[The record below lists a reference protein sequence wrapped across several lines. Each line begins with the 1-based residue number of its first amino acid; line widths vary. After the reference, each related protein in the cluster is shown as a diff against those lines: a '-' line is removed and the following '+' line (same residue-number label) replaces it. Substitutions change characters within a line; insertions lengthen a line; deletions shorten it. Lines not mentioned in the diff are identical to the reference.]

1 MKIKHI
7 SIKEFLA
14 IKHLELD
21 LQTPVN
27 LIIGENEQ
35 GKSSLRDGIQWCLTG
50 TARGLKTHSEQAHL
64 IHDGGKAAEVTITHD
79 DGQAITRRKTPKS
92 PPTVEGTLPPDLSLV
107 AILSDPLTFL
117 SWPDVQRRET
127 LFRLIPG
134 LNPSPEDIAARLR
147 QHVPDPNFSLFNLA
161 TLAGTKGFKAAENE
175 AIAKRRESKRT
186 LEELKVEE
194 PEDRATI
201 GGRDYILPDIQE
213 AEIQG
218 ALVKLRADR
227 DKLITKRGKVEGG
240 IENLPQLEADLE
252 ELKKSR
258 FQASELPDAQSIGDQ
273 ETAIAIQKESL
284 KKLKA
289 DLEAAQITQEAFPA
303 FCPAIASAQVP
314 CPKACQLISGA
325 DDSDPEVIEQL
336 DAAVM
341 EKEEHIQA
349 LEQKLEQDN
358 KRFKAH
364 QEHETEITNLEAK
377 IKDLQAK
384 KESTEATKPLDE
396 KISALD
402 ARIETGQTLH
412 DTVRD
417 FWRQKDAADQAKER
431 IDKVKTESTTY
442 DALAKALAPDGIPS
456 QLIKEALGPVN
467 EVLAQASSY
476 LFEGQ
481 PPVELNGELEVYR
494 GTTPYSCLSKSARY
508 RVGICFQYALAI
520 LTGSRL
526 LMVDEGDILDPL
538 NRACL
543 IEFLLDIGPQFD
555 TILVFAT
562 SNEARPSSA
571 PDLLTTWWLYDGHIS
586 QVTEEIRPQW
596 GNQHDQAAG

>member
-1 MKIKHI
+1 MKIKQI

-21 LQTPVN
+21 LQTPIN

-64 IHDGGKAAEVTITHD
+64 IHDSGKAAEVTITHD

-147 QHVPDPNFSLFNLA
+147 QHVPDPNFSLSNLA

-227 DKLITKRGKVEGG
+227 DKLITKRGKVEGE
-240 IENLPQLEADLE
+240 IENLPQLEANLE

-258 FQASELPDAQSIGDQ
+258 FQPSELPDSQSIGDQ

-314 CPKACQLISGA
+314 CPRAGELLSGEPPDA
-325 DDSDPEVIEQL
+325 ETIEQL
-336 DAAVM
+336 DAAVL

-349 LEQKLEQDN
+349 LEKKLEQDN
-358 KRFKAH
+358 KRLKIH
-364 QEHETEITNLEAK
+364 QEHETEIANLETK
-377 IKDLQAK
+377 IKDLQSK
-384 KESTEATKPLDE
+384 QESAEATKPLDE
-396 KISALD
+396 KIAAID
-402 ARIETGQTLH
+402 TRIENGQALH
-412 DTVRD
+412 DAVRD
-417 FWRQKDAADQAKER
+417 FWRQKDAADQARER
-431 IDKVKTESTTY
+431 IDQIKTEITNY
-442 DALAKALAPDGIPS
+442 DVLAKALAPDGIPS
-456 QLIKEALGPVN
+456 QLIKETLGPVN

-476 LFEGQ
+476 LFQNQ
-481 PPVELNGELEVYR
+481 PPVELTGELEVYR
-494 GTTPYSCLSKSARY
+494 GKTPYSCLSKSARY

-520 LTGSRL
+520 LTRSRL
-526 LMVDEGDILDPL
+526 LMIDEGDILDPL

-543 IEFLLDIGPQFD
+543 IEFLLDIAPQFD

-562 SNEARPSSA
+562 SNEARPSPV
-571 PDLLTTWWLYDGHIS
+571 PDLLMTWWLNDGHIS
-586 QVTEEIRPQW
+586 QVTEEIGPQW
-596 GNQHDQAAG
+596 ENQQDQAAG